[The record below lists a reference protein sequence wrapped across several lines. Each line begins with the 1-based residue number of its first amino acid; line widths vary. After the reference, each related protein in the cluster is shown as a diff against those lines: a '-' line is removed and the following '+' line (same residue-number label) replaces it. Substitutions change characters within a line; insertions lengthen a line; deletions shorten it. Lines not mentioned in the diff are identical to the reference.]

1 MKYDHIVVGGGTAGC
16 IVAARLSEDPERSV
30 LLLEAGPDFPD
41 FAQLPDM
48 LKLGWGQVNLEAR
61 AAGSPYN
68 WSFTGTATPE
78 QAEPMP
84 VPRGK
89 VLGGSSAI
97 NGQTFIRGAPE
108 DFDTWASLGN
118 EGWSYIDCLPYFRKL
133 ENDADFRDDFH
144 GTDGPVPVRH
154 HHRETWPPLQ
164 EAFFQAATGAGYPFH
179 PDVNHPEATGVSLRA
194 ENNIDGVRMSMAL
207 AYIDSVRHR
216 LNLTIRAN
224 VQANRVALAPS
235 TGGELPSTLSPA
247 GGELPST
254 LSPAGGE
261 LPSTL
266 SPAGGELPSTFP
278 PAGGEL
284 QGGAFQA
291 IGVEVESGGE
301 TFVVEGGDIIL
312 CAGAVASPQ
321 LLMLSGLGPRDLLE
335 RLGIPVAADLPGV
348 GQNMRDH
355 PNVTVRFQ
363 VKDNVPEDPIAM
375 RALRLRYTATGSDT
389 PNDMILSPA
398 SLNTVVRDSNP
409 AHTVNCGL
417 YLAAGKGELWLTSA
431 DPNAAPEMDYHYLE
445 EPWDLERLRE
455 AVRLCIT
462 LLEGPAY
469 APYIEGVLSPTPA
482 DLDSDEALNG
492 WLKRNVSTSYHISGT
507 CKMGAGND
515 PMAVV
520 DHRLRVRGVSNLRIA
535 DASIMPDVVRAN
547 TNVTTMMIAERV
559 ADFIKAG
566 S

>member
-1 MKYDHIVVGGGTAGC
+1 MKYDYIVVGGGTAGC
-16 IVAARLSEDPERSV
+16 IVATRLSEDPNRSV

-48 LKLGWGQVNLEAR
+48 LKLGWGTVNLEAR

-78 QAEPMP
+78 QGPMP

-89 VLGGSSAI
+89 TLGGSSAI

-108 DFDTWASLGN
+108 DYDTWASWGN

-154 HHRETWPPLQ
+154 HHRETWPPSQ
-164 EAFFQAATGAGYPFH
+164 EAFFQAATAAGYPFH
-179 PDVNHPEATGVSLRA
+179 PDVNHPEATGISLRA

-224 VQANRVALAPS
+224 VQAHRVVLAPPAIS
-235 TGGELPSTLSPA
+235 PSGGE
-247 GGELPST
+247 
-254 LSPAGGE
+254 
-261 LPSTL
+261 
-266 SPAGGELPSTFP
+266 
-278 PAGGEL
+278 
-284 QGGAFQA
+284 QGGVPRA
-291 IGVEVESGGE
+291 IGIEVDSGGE
-301 TFVVEGGDIIL
+301 TFVVEGGEIIL

-321 LLMLSGLGPRDLLE
+321 LLMLSGIGPADQLQAQ
-335 RLGIPVAADLPGV
+335 GIAVAVELPGV

-355 PNVTVRFQ
+355 PNVSVRYM
-363 VKDNVPEDPIAM
+363 VKDDVPQDPNGM

-398 SLNTVVRDSNP
+398 SLNTVVRDDNP
-409 AHTVNCGL
+409 AHSVNCGL
-417 YLAAGKGELWLTSA
+417 YLAAGKGELRLESA
-431 DPNAAPEMDYHYLE
+431 DPNVQPSMDYRYLE
-445 EPWDLERLRE
+445 EDWDRERLRE
-455 AVRLCIT
+455 AVRKCVS
-462 LLEGPAY
+462 LLQHSAY
-469 APYIEGVLSPTPA
+469 ASVIDEITAPTPA
-482 DLDSDEALNG
+482 DLESDEALDA
-492 WLKRNVSTSYHISGT
+492 WLRRNISTSYHISGT
-507 CKMGAGND
+507 CKMGPDDD
-515 PMAVV
+515 PTAVV
-520 DHRLRVRGVSNLRIA
+520 DTRLRVRGVSNLRIA

-559 ADFIKAG
+559 SDFIKAG

>member
-41 FAQLPDM
+41 FSQLPDM
-48 LKLGWGQVNLEAR
+48 LKLGWGQENLEAR

-78 QAEPMP
+78 QEPMP

-108 DFDTWASLGN
+108 DYDTWASRGN
-118 EGWSYIDCLPYFRKL
+118 QGWSYIDCLPYFRKL
-133 ENDADFRDDFH
+133 ENDADFHDDFH

-154 HHRETWPPLQ
+154 HPRETWPATQ
-164 EAFFQAATGAGYPFH
+164 EAFFQAASDAGYPYH
-179 PDVNHPEATGVSLRA
+179 PDVNNPEATGISLRA

-207 AYIDSVRHR
+207 AYIGAVRHR

-224 VQANRVALAPS
+224 VQANRVVLEDGPDGKRAV
-235 TGGELPSTLSPA
+235 G
-247 GGELPST
+247 
-254 LSPAGGE
+254 
-261 LPSTL
+261 
-266 SPAGGELPSTFP
+266 
-278 PAGGEL
+278 
-284 QGGAFQA
+284 
-291 IGVEVESGGE
+291 IEVESGDE
-301 TFVVEGGDIIL
+301 TFVVEGGEIVL

-321 LLMLSGLGPRDLLE
+321 LLMLSGLGPADQLQAQ
-335 RLGIPVAADLPGV
+335 GIPVAVELPGV

-355 PNVTVRFQ
+355 PNVSVRFQ
-363 VKDNVPEDPIAM
+363 VKDDVPVDPNAM
-375 RALRLRYTATGSDT
+375 RALRLRYTATGSGT

-398 SLNTVVRDSNP
+398 SLNTVVRDNNP

-417 YLAAGKGELWLTSA
+417 YLAAGKGELRLVSA
-431 DPNAAPEMDYHYLE
+431 DPQAAPSMDYRYLE
-445 EPWDLERLRE
+445 EDWDRERLRE
-455 AVRLCIT
+455 CVRLCVQ
-462 LLEGPAY
+462 LLQHEAY
-469 APYIEGVLSPTPA
+469 SGIIENIIAPTPA
-482 DLDSDEALNG
+482 DLETNETLDA
-492 WLKRNVSTSYHISGT
+492 WLRRYISTSYHISGT
-507 CKMGAGND
+507 CKMGTSDD

-520 DHRLRVRGVSNLRIA
+520 DQQLRVRGVSNLRVA

-559 ADFIKAG
+559 SDFIKAG
-566 S
+566 N

>member
-1 MKYDHIVVGGGTAGC
+1 MKYDHIIVGGGTAGC
-16 IVAARLSEDPERSV
+16 IAATRLSEDPERSV

-41 FAQLPDM
+41 FAQLPEM
-48 LKLGWGQVNLEAR
+48 LKLGWGSVNLEAR

-78 QAEPMP
+78 QDPMP

-108 DFDTWASLGN
+108 DYDTWASWGN

-133 ENDADFRDDFH
+133 ENDADFHDDFH

-154 HHRETWPPLQ
+154 HMRETWPPSQ
-164 EAFFQAATGAGYPFH
+164 EAFFQAAAAAGYPFH
-179 PDVNHPEATGVSLRA
+179 PDVNHPEATGISLRA

-224 VQANRVALAPS
+224 VQANRIVIEDGP
-235 TGGELPSTLSPA
+235 
-247 GGELPST
+247 
-254 LSPAGGE
+254 
-261 LPSTL
+261 
-266 SPAGGELPSTFP
+266 
-278 PAGGEL
+278 
-284 QGGAFQA
+284 QGKRA
-291 IGVEVESGGE
+291 IGMEVESGDE

-321 LLMLSGLGPRDLLE
+321 LLMLSGLGPADQLE
-335 RLGIPVAADLPGV
+335 AQGIRVAVELPGV

-355 PNVTVRFQ
+355 PNVSVRFM
-363 VKDNVPEDPIAM
+363 VKEGLPPDPDAM

-398 SLNTVVRDSNP
+398 SLNTVVRDNNP
-409 AHTVNCGL
+409 AHSVNCGL
-417 YLAAGKGELWLTSA
+417 YLAAGKGELRLESA
-431 DPNAAPEMDYHYLE
+431 DPNVHPSMDYHYLE
-445 EPWDLERLRE
+445 EDWDRERLRE
-455 AVRLCIT
+455 AVRLCVS
-462 LLEGPAY
+462 LLQHSAY
-469 APYIEGVLSPTPA
+469 GDIIQDIIAPTPA
-482 DLDSDEALNG
+482 DLESDDSLDA
-492 WLKRNVSTSYHISGT
+492 WLRRYISTSYHISGT
-507 CKMGAGND
+507 CKMGTTDD

-520 DHRLRVRGVSNLRIA
+520 DQRLRVRGVSNLRIA
-535 DASIMPDVVRAN
+535 DASVMPDVVRAN

-559 ADFIKAG
+559 SDFIKSG
-566 S
+566 N